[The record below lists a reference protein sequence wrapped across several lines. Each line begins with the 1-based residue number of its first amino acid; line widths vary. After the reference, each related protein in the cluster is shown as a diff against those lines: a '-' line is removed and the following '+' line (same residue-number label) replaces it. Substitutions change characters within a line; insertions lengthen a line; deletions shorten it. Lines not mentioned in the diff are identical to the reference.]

1 MKKYEKIENIV
12 NYDAKGKLPVGFTE
26 KYNLL
31 KNLQYYGTEKVDGT
45 NIGIVWDGYNITFQ
59 GRTEKSELPKNL
71 EEKLKEIF
79 LTPEMENVFEQ
90 IFGEKQAI
98 IFGEGY
104 GYKIQNGGERY
115 VVGEV
120 ADFIVFDIMIN
131 DVYLMRESVEDICS
145 KLNLKVVPIVFRGT
159 LVDAVD
165 YVLNNRESKVALMNN
180 AKNNIE
186 GIVCQPCGIRLYDKD
201 NHRIIFKVKYR
212 DVIKMKEVKENVE

>member
-1 MKKYEKIENIV
+1 MKKYQKIENIV
-12 NYDAKGKLPVGFTE
+12 NYDAKGKLPIGFTE

-31 KNLQYYGTEKVDGT
+31 KDLQYYGTEKVDGT

-104 GYKIQNGGERY
+104 GYKIQDGGEKY

-131 DVYLMRESVEDICS
+131 DVYLMRESVESICS
-145 KLNLKVVPIVFRGT
+145 QLNLKVVPIVFRGT
-159 LVDAVD
+159 LVDAID
-165 YVLNNRESKVALMNN
+165 YVLNNRESVVAKENGAQN
-180 AKNNIE
+180 EIE
-186 GIVCQPCGIRLYDKD
+186 GIVCQPYIRLYDKN

-212 DVIKMKEVKENVE
+212 DVIKIEEVQDNESQ